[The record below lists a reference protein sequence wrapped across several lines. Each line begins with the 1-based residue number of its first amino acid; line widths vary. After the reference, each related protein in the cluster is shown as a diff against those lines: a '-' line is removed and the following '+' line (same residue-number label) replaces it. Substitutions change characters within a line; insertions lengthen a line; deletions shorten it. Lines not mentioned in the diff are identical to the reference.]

1 MSHRSITHVGG
12 VTPAQ
17 RGILFVTPWLRD
29 GGIERVIQTTVPWLV
44 GRGYRCEVASW
55 NIATHLSGRPNP
67 VLATLS
73 SAMVPV
79 RPVRSYGRFRLI
91 QRAVQVAAL
100 AVKGRF
106 RLLVGYELEGN
117 LVALMAKRLLLGRVS
132 VMAQTHNAS
141 RIHAE
146 VGTSSALLGLARRP

>member
-1 MSHRSITHVGG
+1 
-12 VTPAQ
+12 
-17 RGILFVTPWLRD
+17 
-29 GGIERVIQTTVPWLV
+29 
-44 GRGYRCEVASW
+44 
-55 NIATHLSGRPNP
+55 
-67 VLATLS
+67 
-73 SAMVPV
+73 
-79 RPVRSYGRFRLI
+79 
-91 QRAVQVAAL
+91 
-100 AVKGRF
+100 VKGRF